1 MRYIRYGL
9 LVLVMSLTMGVLFAQ
24 DDLPAEIVVERPTFG
39 PEGIAWDAANGR
51 FLLGS
56 LNEGTVFSVADDGTI
71 TPFIESDDFLST
83 IGIEIDE
90 ANGRLL
96 VANSDSSIFFNPS
109 SQGIA
114 GLGAYDLSTGEE
126 LFYTELNA
134 LNTAEGAQ
142 FFANDV
148 AVDADGNAY
157 VTNSFAPEIYKV
169 DMDGNASVFIR
180 DERLSSDFFGL
191 NGIVYHPDGYLLA
204 AVAGQAELYKIP
216 VDAPDE
222 IALVAVDVP
231 FGADGMIFHPDGDLI
246 AVADYF
252 DADAGASVSA
262 VIAVRSDDDWQS
274 ATLIDAQ
281 DDGGV
286 ATTAAIRDGAVY
298 VINAYLNNPA
308 AQQYEIV
315 RYDLDLGE

>member
-9 LVLVMSLTMGVLFAQ
+9 LILILTVTMSVISAQ
-24 DDLPAEIVVERPTFG
+24 DDLPDDIVISRPGFG

-71 TPFIESDDFLST
+71 TPFIESDNFLST
-83 IGIEIDE
+83 VGIEIDE
-90 ANGRLL
+90 AHGRVL

-109 SQGIA
+109 SQGVA
-114 GLGAYDLSTGEE
+114 GLGAYDLNTGEE
-126 LFYTELNA
+126 IFYTEFNA
-134 LNTAEGAQ
+134 LNSDEGAQ

-169 DMDGNASVFIR
+169 TPDGDASIFVH
-180 DERLSSDFFGL
+180 DDRLSSEFFGM
-191 NGIVYHPDGYLLA
+191 NGIVYHPDGYLL
-204 AVAGQAELYKIP
+204 VALSGQAELYKIP
-216 VDAPDE
+216 LDAPQDMS
-222 IALVAVDVP
+222 LVALDVP
-231 FGADGMIFHPDGDLI
+231 FGADGMILHPNGDLI

-262 VIAVRSDDDWQS
+262 VIAVQSDDDWQS

-286 ATTAAIRDGAVY
+286 ATTAAIRDGAIY

-315 RYDLDLGE
+315 RYDLDLGA